1 MKQKKRFIVRK
12 YVIAT
17 SAREAIKKERTQDW
31 IAVDRETGKLV
42 RYDYLLGKK
51 VRTCQM

>member
-17 SAREAIKKERTQDW
+17 SAREAIKKERTQEADDVW
-31 IAVDRETGKLV
+31 IDENWIREPEQKL
-42 RYDYLLGKK
+42 GFNK
-51 VRTCQM
+51 